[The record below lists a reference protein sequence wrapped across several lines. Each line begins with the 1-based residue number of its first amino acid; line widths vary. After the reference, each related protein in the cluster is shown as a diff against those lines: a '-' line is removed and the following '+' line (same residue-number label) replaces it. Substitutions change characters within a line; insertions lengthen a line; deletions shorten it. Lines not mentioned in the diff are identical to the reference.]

1 MAGFTRVL
9 HRTSDDALSAEVPTL
24 RVAPRTPAC
33 DDWCPFPVADR
44 PEAVRSFFAAVRL
57 SKGAKK
63 TGIPGMEDEG
73 EEGSSSAGSSPLY
86 FFLAETDYLFL
97 RPPQAPAVP
106 SSFSSSSSFDGVAF
120 PFGYIQP
127 RSAVVAPILERLFR
141 LSSSSSSSLA
151 EVPNTG
157 PSPVLLPLD
166 GWLRLLPAWV
176 AFAEAIER
184 DHEAR
189 EVLGWIREMVR
200 ERESFNL
207 FSFPLLPHLER

>member
-9 HRTSDDALSAEVPTL
+9 HRTRDDALSAEVPTL

-57 SKGAKK
+57 SEGAKK
-63 TGIPGMEDEG
+63 TGIPGMEEYEDEG
-73 EEGSSSAGSSPLY
+73 SAGTLF

-97 RPPQAPAVP
+97 RPPQVPAVP
-106 SSFSSSSSFDGVAF
+106 SSSSSSFDGVAF

-141 LSSSSSSSLA
+141 LSSSSSSGLA

-157 PSPVLLPLD
+157 PSPVLLPLA

-176 AFAEAIER
+176 SFTEAIER
-184 DHEAR
+184 DQEAR

-200 ERESFNL
+200 ERLREF
-207 FSFPLLPHLER
+207 F